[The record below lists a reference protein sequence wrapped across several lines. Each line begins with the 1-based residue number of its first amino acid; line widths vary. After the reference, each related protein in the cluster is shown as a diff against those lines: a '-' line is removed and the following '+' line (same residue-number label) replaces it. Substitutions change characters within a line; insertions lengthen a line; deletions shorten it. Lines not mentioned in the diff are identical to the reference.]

1 MSLRRALEQSWI
13 RPSWLTLLL
22 LPLSWLYQLVFSL
35 RGRLYQ
41 FGLCK
46 SYKASIPVIVVGNL
60 TVGGTGKTPLTI
72 HLVELLRKH
81 GYSPGIISRGYG
93 SLADE
98 YPYHVT
104 QDSPIESSGD
114 EPALIVKRTGA
125 PMMIGANRKDA
136 IESLLAIHPK
146 VDVILSDDGLQH
158 LALERNIEICVIDA
172 TSPKQNQYLLP
183 AGPYR
188 EPLARLKTVDLVIK
202 HGAKEDKNGE
212 FAMNLQAQLPKL
224 VSDLDREV
232 SVTDAA
238 DNHEHISQILDK
250 SQKLQALAGIG
261 NPQRFFTTCRDLGFV
276 FDEHVFSDH
285 HRFVENDIN
294 FGESSVLM
302 TEKDAVKCQKFSSAK
317 HWYLPVDAKL
327 STDFD
332 HRLIVLLKE
341 CKEKK

>member
-1 MSLRRALEQSWI
+1 MSLRSALEQSWI
-13 RPSWLTLLL
+13 TPSWLTLLL

-35 RGRLYQ
+35 RRRMYQ
-41 FGLCK
+41 FGLFK
-46 SYKASIPVIVVGNL
+46 SYKAPIPVIVVGNL

-72 HLVELLRKH
+72 HLVELLREH

-114 EPALIVKRTGA
+114 EPALIVKRTSA

-136 IESLLAIHPK
+136 VESLLATHPK

-158 LALERNIEICVIDA
+158 LALERNIEICVMDE
-172 TSPKQNQYLLP
+172 TSTKSNQYLLP

-188 EPLARLKTVDLVIK
+188 ESMARLNSVDLVIK
-202 HGAKEDKNGE
+202 HGATEDQSGE
-212 FAMNLQAQLPKL
+212 FAMNLQAQSPKL
-224 VSDLDREV
+224 LSELAREV
-232 SVTDAA
+232 AVNDTP
-238 DNHEHISQILDK
+238 DNHEYISQILDK

-261 NPQRFFTTCRDLGFV
+261 NPQRFFNTCRDLGFV

-285 HRFVENDIN
+285 HRFVENDIS

-332 HRLIVLLKE
+332 YRLIALLKE
-341 CKEKK
+341 CE